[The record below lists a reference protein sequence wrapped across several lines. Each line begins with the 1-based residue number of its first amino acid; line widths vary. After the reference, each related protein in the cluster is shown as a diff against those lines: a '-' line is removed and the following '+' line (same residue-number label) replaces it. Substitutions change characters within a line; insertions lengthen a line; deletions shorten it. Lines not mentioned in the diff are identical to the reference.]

1 MGVLLALISAFSF
14 ASSYVLIRAG
24 VRPSDPDNGLL
35 ITMLVNVAM
44 LTIGA
49 ILLPFFLPLPPI
61 TLPAIGWFVGAG
73 LFGPLIGRNAL
84 FASIRLIGS
93 TRGAALK
100 NNAPIVVVILA
111 VTFLDERFTPLAML
125 GIGLVIFGLLM
136 LAYEA
141 FTKGPPGAARLV
153 AEPEPIVTEGLV
165 ADGPGDAATRAPWTQ
180 RLAGPT
186 IAGISTGLMAA
197 VAFGLSQ
204 TCRALGIGEMPNAVL
219 GSAIGVWVGLLS
231 YGAVIASQGRLRSML
246 RFNLGHARPLLWLA
260 GVATTSGNVAF
271 YLAVT
276 MAPISYV
283 SVVAASETIITL
295 VLGALV
301 LRRVESI
308 GPQIVL
314 PAFAIFGGTAL
325 IAIG

>member
-24 VRPSDPDNGLL
+24 VRPSDPDNGLM

-44 LTIGA
+44 LTVGA
-49 ILLPFFLPLPPI
+49 ILLPFFFPLPPI

-111 VTFLDERFTPLAML
+111 ITFLDERFTPQAML

-141 FTKGPPGAARLV
+141 FTKGPPGEARRV
-153 AEPEPIVTEGLV
+153 EEPIVTEGLV
-165 ADGPGDAATRAPWTQ
+165 ADGPDGAVVAIPWTQ

-186 IAGISTGLMAA
+186 IAGISTGLLAA
-197 VAFGLSQ
+197 VAFGVSQ
-204 TCRALGIGEMPNAVL
+204 TCRALGIADMPNAVL

-231 YGAVIASQGRLRSML
+231 YSAVVASQGRLTGML
-246 RFNLGHARPLLWLA
+246 RFNLRHARPLLWLA
-260 GVATTSGNVAF
+260 GVATTSGNIAF

-283 SVVAASETIITL
+283 SVVSASETIITL
-295 VLGALV
+295 LLGALV

-308 GPQIVL
+308 SSQIVL

-325 IAIG
+325 IALG

>member
-24 VRPSDPDNGLL
+24 VRPSDPDNGLM

-44 LTIGA
+44 LTVGA

-111 VTFLDERFTPLAML
+111 ITFLDERFTPQAML
-125 GIGLVIFGLLM
+125 GIGLVIGGLLM

-141 FTKGPPGAARLV
+141 FTKGPPGEARLV
-153 AEPEPIVTEGLV
+153 EPIVTEGLI
-165 ADGPGDAATRAPWTQ
+165 ADGPSGETVATTWTQ

-186 IAGISTGLMAA
+186 IAGISTGLIAA
-197 VAFGLSQ
+197 VAFGVSQ
-204 TCRALGIGEMPNAVL
+204 TCRALGIAEMPNAVL

-231 YGAVIASQGRLRSML
+231 YSAVVASQGRLTSML
-246 RFNLGHARPLLWLA
+246 RFNLRHARPLLWLA
-260 GVATTSGNVAF
+260 GVATTSGNIAF

-283 SVVAASETIITL
+283 SVVSASETIITL
-295 VLGALV
+295 LLGALV

-308 GPQIVL
+308 SSQIVL

-325 IAIG
+325 IALG

>member
-1 MGVLLALISAFSF
+1 MGVLLALVSALSF

-44 LTIGA
+44 LTVGA
-49 ILLPFFLPLPPI
+49 VLLPFFLPLPPI

-111 VTFLDERFTPLAML
+111 VTFLDERFTPQAML
-125 GIGLVIFGLLM
+125 GIGLVIGGLLM

-153 AEPEPIVTEGLV
+153 QEPIITEGLV
-165 ADGPGDAATRAPWTQ
+165 TDDPSEAAPTTWTQ

-186 IAGISTGLMAA
+186 IAGISTGLLAA

-204 TCRALGIGEMPNAVL
+204 TARALGIAEMPNAVL

-231 YGAVIASQGRLRSML
+231 YSAVVATQGRLGSML
-246 RFNLGHARPLLWLA
+246 RFNLRHARPLLWLA

-283 SVVAASETIITL
+283 SVVSASETIITL
-295 VLGALV
+295 ILGALV

-325 IAIG
+325 IALG